1 MLIKAEQKYLRMS
14 PRKLQAV
21 ASLVR
26 GMAPFRALAFLE
38 HIQKRAALPIKKV
51 VKQALANA
59 RNNNKIPEDELVIR
73 ELVIGQGPTYKRF
86 RPVSR
91 GRAHSIKKR
100 TSHIRVVLEKVPK
113 VSEVSKVS
121 KDKTHGTEG

>member
-14 PRKLQAV
+14 PRKLRAV
-21 ASLVR
+21 GSLVA
-26 GMAPFRALAFLE
+26 GMAPFRALSILE
-38 HIQKRAALPIKKV
+38 HIQKRAALPIGKV
-51 VKQALANA
+51 IKQALANA
-59 RNNNKIPEDELVIR
+59 RNNSKIAEDELVIR

-100 TSHIRVVLEKVPK
+100 TSHIKVILETKMK
-113 VSEVSKVS
+113 KEKI
-121 KDKTHGTEG
+121 KNKNDI